1 MTSAVPQK
9 DQSKNIKNLTIDTND
24 KEPERG
30 NILENVDETKEK
42 TVIAKENS
50 RNNNENTSLQP
61 TPTPSSG
68 SDNANTLGGF
78 KVPKKKMVL
87 KGSKEEVVMKHI
99 QRHE

>member
-1 MTSAVPQK
+1 M
-9 DQSKNIKNLTIDTND
+9 TIDTND

-68 SDNANTLGGF
+68 SDNANTLEGF
-78 KVPKKKMVL
+78 KV
-87 KGSKEEVVMKHI
+87 SKEKNGTEGKQGGSGNEAYTASRIVSTG
-99 QRHE
+99 